1 MPEVTSLHS
10 KKRSESD
17 LDPDHEARLIKGLK
31 RQDADAFQDLIN
43 LHGDSI
49 RNLVGR
55 FMAFEQELDDVIQ
68 NTLVQVWRK
77 IGSFRN
83 ESFLQTWIIRIAGLS
98 KLQDELQI
106 KMDEIEG
113 LLSALNSVE
122 FAEKKD

>member
-17 LDPDHEARLIKGLK
+17 LDPDHEATLIKGLK
-31 RQDADAFQDLIN
+31 RQDADAFRDLIN

>member
-31 RQDADAFQDLIN
+31 RQDADAFRSLIN

-77 IGSFRN
+77 IGSF
-83 ESFLQTWIIRIAGLS
+83 
-98 KLQDELQI
+98 
-106 KMDEIEG
+106 
-113 LLSALNSVE
+113 
-122 FAEKKD
+122 